1 MIDCLHPARDRLSGW
16 LDRKLQGGGLR
27 GLPRYSPLRGPG
39 GQCAEAYAETLLA
52 ALGRGDNDLLT
63 LEQLRDD
70 GRAFRSW
77 AECARL
83 AVGAAR

>member
-1 MIDCLHPARDRLSGW
+1 MIDRIHPARDRLGGW

-39 GQCAEAYAETLLA
+39 GQCAEAYAQMLLV
-52 ALGRGDNDLLT
+52 ALRRDDNDPLT

-77 AECARL
+77 AERARH
-83 AVGAAR
+83 AIGAAS